1 MLDRVEGNHPF
12 FCLSGAIGSATYLT
26 FTSRTEK
33 GEKEEKRREREKDG
47 DINKV
52 AALVV
57 IHSYGGHRDAIS
69 GSGFS

>member
-1 MLDRVEGNHPF
+1 MEEIALF
-12 FCLSGAIGSATYLT
+12 SCLSGAIGSATYLT

-33 GEKEEKRREREKDG
+33 GRKRETRREREKDE

-57 IHSYGGHRDAIS
+57 IHSYGDHRDAVSGGGIS
-69 GSGFS
+69 